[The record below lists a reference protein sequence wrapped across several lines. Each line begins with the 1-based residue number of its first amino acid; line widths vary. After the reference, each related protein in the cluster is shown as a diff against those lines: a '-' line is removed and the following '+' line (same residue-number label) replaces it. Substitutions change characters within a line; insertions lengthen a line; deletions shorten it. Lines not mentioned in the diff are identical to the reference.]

1 MWGGYVA
8 VVGGKITVFIVFPE
22 VKFVTFGVYFIIL
35 AMFVNGIEPLIY
47 SFSLDPLVA

>member
-8 VVGGKITVFIVFPE
+8 VVGGKLKVFIVFPE

-35 AMFVNGIEPLIY
+35 GMFANGIEPLIY
-47 SFSLDPLVA
+47 SFSLGPLVA